1 MCLNEAGT
9 DTNDLTE
16 VRLAVLAI
24 RMNEQIYICIHWT
37 IMAENWQIINDI
49 FRDMQVLDLTKQWLS
64 HFSKSN
70 HPRSH

>member
-24 RMNEQIYICIHWT
+24 RMNEQIYICIDWT
-37 IMAENWQIINDI
+37 IMAEN
-49 FRDMQVLDLTKQWLS
+49 
-64 HFSKSN
+64 
-70 HPRSH
+70 